1 MSTVHR
7 LEESLALVFLVIATS
22 MVFLSGISRFLG
34 QPLGWSIDL
43 ATFCFAWAVFLGAD
57 VAFRQ
62 DRHVSVEIFVQRLSK
77 PWQRAIKLFNL
88 CLVALFLLALLVYG
102 SEMAYATRF
111 RTFQGIP
118 ELSYAW
124 VTLSVPVGSLLLL
137 TTTVGKIRQLLKE
150 NPA

>member
-1 MSTVHR
+1 MNVVYR
-7 LEESLALVFLVIATS
+7 LEESLALIFLAFATL

-62 DRHVSVEIFVQRLSK
+62 DRHVSVEIFVRRLSK
-77 PWQRAIKLFNL
+77 RWQRVIKLFNL
-88 CLVALFLLALLVYG
+88 CLIALFLLALLIYG

-118 ELSYAW
+118 DLSYTW
-124 VTLSVPVGSLLLL
+124 VTLSVPIGSLLLL
-137 TTTVGKIRQLLKE
+137 ATTIGKIRQLLKE